1 MTDKSET
8 KAKPRPPHL
17 WKKGQSGNPAG
28 MPKGT
33 RHKAIMAAEALLDGE
48 SDALTRKAVEMAL
61 AGDTVAM
68 RLCLERIVPPRKDR
82 PVAFPLPKIEN
93 PAGATNL
100 MSAMLEAVAK
110 GEVTPC
116 EAGEISKLIEGYVKM
131 HEMTEFE
138 ARLKALEE
146 RTGIDNNR

>member
-1 MTDKSET
+1 M
-8 KAKPRPPHL
+8 PPL
-17 WKKGQSGNPAG
+17 
-28 MPKGT
+28 
-33 RHKAIMAAEALLDGE
+33 
-48 SDALTRKAVEMAL
+48 
-61 AGDTVAM
+61 
-68 RLCLERIVPPRKDR
+68 
-82 PVAFPLPKIEN
+82 AFPLPKIEN

-138 ARLKALEE
+138 GRLKALEE
-146 RTGIDNNR
+146 RTGIGSNR